1 MIECYI
7 RLRVNS
13 IQNYYHQI
21 NLFMILYHISLRY
34 NIKSFRR
41 MIYISQSVINV
52 DYIYYISVMI
62 EFESVAYNIHCAIFY
77 GDFMNITTHNSLFYR
92 IRNVTVGLYH
102 VQPPQRRTVIFMCIH
117 FILL

>member
-62 EFESVAYNIHCAIFY
+62 EFESVAYYIHCVILY
-77 GDFMNITTHNSLFYR
+77 GVISIHYCYTILSLTSYGTLR
-92 IRNVTVGLYH
+92 
-102 VQPPQRRTVIFMCIH
+102 
-117 FILL
+117 